1 MVSFDYAYF
10 FKIHWYYLFF
20 TAEVVAA
27 LVEELESLLNLLA
40 VYAEIRGV
48 SIRNYF
54 NLVPK
59 GTESISFRYVTEQKK
74 SLLNTEE
81 NKENEGPEAESLVF
95 IEKPEVED
103 FEKVDADDGDD
114 VDGGHNSDVAIDK
127 DWIVV
132 DDDVKIPENLGPAD
146 LSELELDA

>member
-1 MVSFDYAYF
+1 M
-10 FKIHWYYLFF
+10 
-20 TAEVVAA
+20 VAA

-54 NLVPK
+54 SLVPK
-59 GTESISFRYVTEQKK
+59 GTESVSFRYVTEQKK
-74 SLLNTEE
+74 SLLNMEE
-81 NKENEGPEAESLVF
+81 NKENEGPEGESLVF

-103 FEKVDADDGDD
+103 FEKVDADDEADE
-114 VDGGHNSDVAIDK
+114 VDGGRNSDVAIDK

>member
-1 MVSFDYAYF
+1 M
-10 FKIHWYYLFF
+10 
-20 TAEVVAA
+20 VAA

-54 NLVPK
+54 SLVPK
-59 GTESISFRYVTEQKK
+59 GTESVSFRYVTEQKK
-74 SLLNTEE
+74 SLLNMEE
-81 NKENEGPEAESLVF
+81 NKENEGPEGESLVF

-103 FEKVDADDGDD
+103 FEKVDADDEADD
-114 VDGGHNSDVAIDK
+114 EADAVDGGHNSDVAIDK

-146 LSELELDA
+146 LSELELDV